1 MKNIIINLTCLLI
14 SSSVFAQLDHY
25 QTTLNG
31 KVEKIIEKSGEAFP
45 NVDVLSYNRDGFL
58 VKKEHYKT
66 KDIHKDSL
74 DYSKSYKYK
83 FDSKNRVNLI
93 TTDNYDIEIKYRLKH
108 YIMGSGWSTEKYTY
122 NHKSY
127 KIHQEIELGLADEY
141 YKWNKDKTLLL
152 ELSFIVN
159 KKECMKYQQETEGL
173 GFSWDNHKY
182 IYKYNEKELLISEEY
197 KTKVDTIYDLVF
209 ISDSSDNISS
219 QYVFNHTESRSYV
232 ITFQYDINDNLIT
245 ELTSHFDGT
254 KIIITYDYEYDS
266 QNNWTKKKS
275 FVDGNLED
283 IDVRIISYFQK
294 KKDASRNLKS
304 KNYEN

>member
-1 MKNIIINLTCLLI
+1 MKNIIINLTGLFLLI
-14 SSSVFAQLDHY
+14 SSSVFAQLDTY
-25 QTTLNG
+25 LNTLNG
-31 KVEKIIEKSGEAFP
+31 NVEKIINKSGSQFP
-45 NVDVLSYNRDGFL
+45 EVDVLTYNKDGFL
-58 VKKEHYKT
+58 INEKHYKS

-74 DYSKSYKYK
+74 RYSNSYKYQ
-83 FDSKNRVNLI
+83 FDNKKRVNI
-93 TTDNYDIEIKYRLKH
+93 IKTDNYDIEVRYRSKH
-108 YIMGSGWSTEKYTY
+108 YVMEYSQYTY
-122 NHKSY
+122 NHKVY
-127 KIHQEIELGLADEY
+127 KIHQQIELGLADEY

-159 KKECMKYQQETEGL
+159 KKECKKYQEEYGGL

>member
-1 MKNIIINLTCLLI
+1 MKTKIIKVTVIFLLI
-14 SSSVFAQLDHY
+14 SVNVSAQLDHY

-31 KVEKIIEKSGEAFP
+31 KVEQIIEKSGETFP

-58 VKKEHYKT
+58 VKKEHYKS

-108 YIMGSGWSTEKYTY
+108 YIMGSGWSAEKYTY
-122 NHKSY
+122 NHKVY
-127 KIHQEIELGLADEY
+127 KIHQQIELGLADEY

-159 KKECMKYQQETEGL
+159 KKECKKYQQEYGGSEITW
-173 GFSWDNHKY
+173 SNYKY

-209 ISDSSDNISS
+209 ISDSLDNIST

-254 KIIITYDYEYDS
+254 KKIITYDYEYDS
-266 QNNWTKKKS
+266 QNNWTKKQR
-275 FVDGNLED
+275 FRGGNLTD
-283 IDVRIISYFQK
+283 TDVRIITYFQEK
-294 KKDASRNLKS
+294 KLFWRRKK
-304 KNYEN
+304 